1 MNAKL
6 HSSPA
11 DESSDDESS
20 GHQSHH
26 QQQQQQQQRGKIVD
40 AETVLTSKPFG
51 MLRPLADR
59 HHAVLLRVATATL
72 HTTAIV
78 SVDRHHAVLL
88 RVATATL
95 HTTAIVNADDC
106 DDDGRSDAAVETIL
120 LVEDKQSV
128 TMPSV
133 TDDDVV
139 AIVENSPSDEWAAS
153 AATASDTG
161 CQSASPSPRR
171 ARPSTSVP
179 TIETTQ
185 AQADDEVFR
194 AVSGATLTVDSCLAD
209 GRPSL
214 SSTTDGQTDWTRL
227 SGSDESPL
235 PDTRPSASITL
246 VPDPAAQARLTVPS
260 PPPLP
265 QPRDRMPTR
274 RCRRSARAGINIRSL
289 AAPRLK
295 SGSSNKRSTRR
306 ERKVTKTLAIVLGKI
321 IFYNY

>member
-1 MNAKL
+1 VNAKL

-11 DESSDDESS
+11 DESSDDDSS
-20 GHQSHH
+20 GHQSHPH
-26 QQQQQQQQRGKIVD
+26 QQQQQQQQQCGKIVD

-51 MLRPLADR
+51 VLRPLA
-59 HHAVLLRVATATL
+59 
-72 HTTAIV
+72 
-78 SVDRHHAVLL
+78 DRHHAVLL

-106 DDDGRSDAAVETIL
+106 DVDGRSDAAVETIL
-120 LVEDKQSV
+120 LVDDKQSV

-133 TDDDVV
+133 TDDDVI

-179 TIETTQ
+179 IIEMTHG
-185 AQADDEVFR
+185 QADDEVFR
-194 AVSGATLTVDSCLAD
+194 AASGVTLTVDSCLVD

-214 SSTTDGQTDWTRL
+214 SSTADGQTDWTRL

-235 PDTRPSASITL
+235 PDTRPSPS
-246 VPDPAAQARLTVPS
+246 VNFVQDPVAQARLTVPS

-295 SGSSNKRSTRR
+295 PGNSNKRSTRR
-306 ERKVTKTLAIVLGKI
+306 ERKVTKTLAIVLGKKSSLI
-321 IFYNY
+321 SLKSLS